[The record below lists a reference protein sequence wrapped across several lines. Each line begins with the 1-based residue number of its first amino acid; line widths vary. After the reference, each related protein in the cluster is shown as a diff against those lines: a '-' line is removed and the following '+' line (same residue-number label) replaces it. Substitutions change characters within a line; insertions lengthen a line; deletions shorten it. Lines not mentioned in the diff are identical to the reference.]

1 MSWYFWVIIGVVLL
15 IMEIFTAGFFVAL
28 IGVAALLTAISS
40 LFVKVLWL
48 QLLIF
53 TILSI
58 LVVWIFLPLVKKSLT
73 KEGTDTN
80 QDAMIGKRVKVTEE
94 IDNEKDKGY
103 VKYYADYFPARSV
116 RGTVIPAGREV
127 VIRRIEGIRVFV
139 EEVEN

>member
-1 MSWYFWVIIGVVLL
+1 
-15 IMEIFTAGFFVAL
+15 
-28 IGVAALLTAISS
+28 
-40 LFVKVLWL
+40 
-48 QLLIF
+48 
-53 TILSI
+53 
-58 LVVWIFLPLVKKSLT
+58 
-73 KEGTDTN
+73 
-80 QDAMIGKRVKVTEE
+80 MIGKRVKVTEE